1 MSKQTIR
8 NEAMRIGG
16 EKIFTD
22 KTIDVT
28 YPYTEEVIAKVP
40 AGTAEHAKKAFE
52 IAANY
57 KPLSLIHI

>member
-28 YPYTEEVIAKVP
+28 YPYTEEVIATVP
-40 AGTAEHAKKAFE
+40 AGNSRTCKES
-52 IAANY
+52 I
-57 KPLSLIHI
+57 

>member
-22 KTIDVT
+22 KTVDVT

-40 AGTAEHAKKAFE
+40 AGTAEHARRHLKLQQ
-52 IAANY
+52 ITS
-57 KPLSLIHI
+57 PL